1 MSPSEGRRRLAR
13 MERKEL
19 AEMVTLAGRPWA
31 LAPESMEMLASAIRS
46 GVVFELPSAEI
57 ERQAE
62 VRHNQTAVI
71 PLRGVLT
78 PDGGGLLGL
87 LLGLGGGVRQFQAD
101 LKSALTDNSIDRIV
115 LNVDSPGGVVAHM
128 PETAKLI
135 REGNQVK
142 PIVAVANT
150 LAASAAYW
158 LAAQAGELVVTPSGE
173 VGSIGAFL
181 THVDRSGALEDAG
194 LDVTL
199 IAAGRYKT
207 EGNQYEPLS
216 DDGAAARQAKVDAV
230 YDSFVRDVAEGRG
243 VSASRVRS
251 GYGEGR
257 SLLAE
262 DALEAGMV
270 DRIDTLENVL
280 GDQPLDD
287 QEPDEPDQD
296 EVDEDED
303 DHAEAI
309 DYREI
314 AAASMALGIEASE
327 MARRLA
333 YGNELRAK
341 PTEKEN

>member
-1 MSPSEGRRRLAR
+1 MSPSEGRRRLAC
-13 MERKEL
+13 MERAVAEL
-19 AEMVTLAGRPWA
+19 VTLAGRPWA
-31 LAPESMEMLASAIRS
+31 LAPESMEMLVSAIQS
-46 GVVFELPSAEI
+46 GVVFELPSAEV

-62 VRHNQTAVI
+62 ARRGQTAVI

-101 LKSALTDNSIDRIV
+101 LKSALADNSIDRIV

-128 PETAKLI
+128 PETAQMI
-135 REGNQVK
+135 REGNRVK

-150 LAASAAYW
+150 VAASAAYW

-243 VSASRVRS
+243 VSTSRVRS

-270 DRIDTLENVL
+270 DRIDSLENVL

-287 QEPDEPDQD
+287 QEPDQD